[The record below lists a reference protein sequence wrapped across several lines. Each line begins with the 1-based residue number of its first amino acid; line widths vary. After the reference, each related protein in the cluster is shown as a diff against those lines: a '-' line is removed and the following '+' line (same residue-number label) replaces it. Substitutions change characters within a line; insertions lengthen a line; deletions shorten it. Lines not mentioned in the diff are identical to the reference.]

1 MTSATAMLVAE
12 PWRCLWGFSPRLN
25 VTCNFFSQNL
35 WGKSAN
41 AAPFLVKKQKC
52 QFDENKI
59 DKKKPCLAPY
69 RNSCKEISPSPSS
82 IMLNLKKFHSQLHTP
97 SWVDGTEKPNKEPNL
112 CEKLLWQRVQSL
124 AITYRKNG
132 GGIHRFSHLK
142 TKSHPVNF
150 PRKKS
155 PCSTD
160 HHVDHQLS
168 VRQIHQIMTLE
179 LQSGQPILQLR
190 AVQYSTEFCPSQNT

>member
-1 MTSATAMLVAE
+1 
-12 PWRCLWGFSPRLN
+12 
-25 VTCNFFSQNL
+25 
-35 WGKSAN
+35 
-41 AAPFLVKKQKC
+41 
-52 QFDENKI
+52 
-59 DKKKPCLAPY
+59 
-69 RNSCKEISPSPSS
+69 
-82 IMLNLKKFHSQLHTP
+82 MLNLKKFHSQLHTP

-124 AITYRKNG
+124 KSIRCLGN
-132 GGIHRFSHLK
+132 HLSQEWWRNPPIFTFEK
-142 TKSHPVNF
+142 KSHPVNF

>member
-124 AITYRKNG
+124 KSIRCLGN
-132 GGIHRFSHLK
+132 HLSQEWWRNPPIF
-142 TKSHPVNF
+142 TFEN
-150 PRKKS
+150 KKS
-155 PCSTD
+155 SSKLPAKKISVFNGSPRGSSTQCPTDSPNHDSRAPKWPTNFAASGCSIQ
-160 HHVDHQLS
+160 H
-168 VRQIHQIMTLE
+168 
-179 LQSGQPILQLR
+179 
-190 AVQYSTEFCPSQNT
+190 